1 MRTFLETLALPATYT
16 KLRSGGWGA
25 RVTKSTPG
33 TLAEHDILTVT
44 KRSGE
49 TKAERI
55 ERVLWQ
61 DDASAIVSLVPH
73 YLAEYRSIEG
83 EVAFHTA
90 PKTLTPEYVD
100 EPELALE
107 RAANDAAAPV
117 SLIDALLDGTAT
129 LPSVAPVA
137 AAPAPRPVVRPAA
150 RPRRKAAPKAPAKA
164 APVGCRTCKVLGDLC
179 VACRAEEAR
188 DAAQ

>member
-1 MRTFLETLALPATYT
+1 MRTFVETLALPATYT

-33 TLAEHDILTVT
+33 LLADHDILTVT

-49 TKAERI
+49 TKAERV

-90 PKTLTPEYVD
+90 PKTLA
-100 EPELALE
+100 PELVAE
-107 RAANDAAAPV
+107 AAANDAV
-117 SLIDALLDGTAT
+117 SLIDALLDGSAT
-129 LPSVAPVA
+129 LPSVPAPTLKVETLRAVPA
-137 AAPAPRPVVRPAA
+137 AAPKAPA
-150 RPRRKAAPKAPAKA
+150 RRRKAAPKAPAKA
-164 APVGCRTCKVLGDLC
+164 APVGCRTCAILGDLC
-179 VACRAEEAR
+179 VACRAADAR
-188 DAAQ
+188 SAAE